1 MKILEMFIIVIIAAV
16 GMFGLIY
23 ASSVSTNP
31 INTTDTFGKTVIPSH
46 VVQLNKTNATDPNAT
61 LIYQNVTVADDPNNS
76 YNLLQ
81 NITAIETQGSGA
93 GIIVVAACVILII
106 IFAVVVLTRGKY
118 SKNRYRT

>member
-31 INTTDTFGKTVIPSH
+31 ADVTDSFGHTLASPQVNSSYGLVQNT
-46 VVQLNKTNATDPNAT
+46 
-61 LIYQNVTVADDPNNS
+61 
-76 YNLLQ
+76 
-81 NITAIETQGSGA
+81 TAIEVQGSGA

-106 IFAVVVLTRGKY
+106 IFAVVVLTRGQY
-118 SKNRYRT
+118 SKGKYRT